1 MENKSEKKDEY
12 YSNTELKDS
21 NNTPMENV
29 KNNEIS
35 DKEIENVEKECIN
48 HNLSIKESTK
58 EINLNGNIF

>member
-48 HNLSIKESTK
+48 HNLSIK
-58 EINLNGNIF
+58 